1 MSIINGQHSARRL
14 RFLLAGLLAPA
25 VLVCQ
30 ATPLQITTP
39 PTLPSGV
46 VGVPY
51 SQTLSATGGIAP
63 YIWFLSGGAL
73 PAGLA
78 LNNFSGTI
86 GGTPHNSGTFQLTAS
101 VVDVA
106 LQSVT
111 EDLTITINPALGIT
125 TSSLPAGTVGVAYS
139 QALAAS
145 GGSPPYS
152 WSVASGTLPAGL
164 SLAAGGTLSGTPG
177 TAGPSSFTVRV
188 TDSTSATATAALSIT
203 INPPALGITTS
214 SLPAGTIG
222 VAYSQAL
229 GASGGSPPYSWSV
242 ASGTLP
248 AGLSLVA
255 GGTISG
261 TPGAAGASSF
271 TVRVTDSASASST
284 AALSITINP
293 AALGITTSSLPAGT
307 VGVAYSQ
314 ALVASGG
321 SPPYSWAVA
330 SGTLPAGLSLAAGG
344 TLSGKPS
351 TAGPSSFTVRV
362 TDSTSATATAALSLP
377 INPAALAITT
387 SSLPA
392 DSVGVAYSQALGA
405 SGGSPP
411 YLWAVASGT
420 LPAGLS
426 LAAGGAISGT
436 PGAAGASS
444 FTVRVTDSA
453 SASSTA
459 ALSITINPAAL
470 AITTSSLPAG
480 SVGVAYSQALGA
492 SGGSPGYLWAVA
504 SGALPAGL
512 SLAPGGTLS
521 GTPGA
526 AGPSS
531 FTVRVTDSTSATA
544 TAALSL
550 TINPAALGITT
561 SSLPAGTVGVA
572 YSQALA
578 ASGGSPPYSWSVA
591 RGTLPAGLSLA
602 AGGTIS
608 GTPGTAGPSS
618 FTVRVTDSASA
629 SSTAA
634 LSITINPAALG
645 ITTSSLPAG
654 SVGVAYSQAP
664 RALGGSPPYSWSLF
678 SGALP
683 AGLSLAAGGTLSG
696 PPGAAGASSFT
707 VRVTDSTS

>member
-86 GGTPHNSGTFQLTAS
+86 GGTPHNIGTFQFTAS

-164 SLAAGGTLSGTPG
+164 SLAAGGTLAGTPG

-188 TDSTSATATAALSIT
+188 TDSTSATATAALSST
-203 INPPALGITTS
+203 INPP
-214 SLPAGTIG
+214 
-222 VAYSQAL
+222 
-229 GASGGSPPYSWSV
+229 
-242 ASGTLP
+242 
-248 AGLSLVA
+248 
-255 GGTISG
+255 
-261 TPGAAGASSF
+261 
-271 TVRVTDSASASST
+271 
-284 AALSITINP
+284 
-293 AALGITTSSLPAGT
+293 ALGITTSSLPAGT

-321 SPPYSWAVA
+321 SPPYTWSVA
-330 SGTLPAGLSLAAGG
+330 SGTLPAGLSLA
-344 TLSGKPS
+344 P
-351 TAGPSSFTVRV
+351 
-362 TDSTSATATAALSLP
+362 
-377 INPAALAITT
+377 
-387 SSLPA
+387 
-392 DSVGVAYSQALGA
+392 
-405 SGGSPP
+405 
-411 YLWAVASGT
+411 
-420 LPAGLS
+420 
-426 LAAGGAISGT
+426 
-436 PGAAGASS
+436 
-444 FTVRVTDSA
+444 
-453 SASSTA
+453 
-459 ALSITINPAAL
+459 
-470 AITTSSLPAG
+470 
-480 SVGVAYSQALGA
+480 
-492 SGGSPGYLWAVA
+492 
-504 SGALPAGL
+504 
-512 SLAPGGTLS
+512 
-521 GTPGA
+521 
-526 AGPSS
+526 
-531 FTVRVTDSTSATA
+531 
-544 TAALSL
+544 
-550 TINPAALGITT
+550 
-561 SSLPAGTVGVA
+561 
-572 YSQALA
+572 
-578 ASGGSPPYSWSVA
+578 
-591 RGTLPAGLSLA
+591 
-602 AGGTIS
+602 GGTIS

-629 SSTAA
+629 SATAA
-634 LSITINPAALG
+634 LSLIINPAALG

-654 SVGVAYSQAP
+654 TVGVAYSQALG
-664 RALGGSPPYSWSLF
+664 ASGGSPPYAWAVA
-678 SGALP
+678 SGVLP
-683 AGLSLAAGGTLSG
+683 AGLSLAAGGTISG
-696 PPGAAGASSFT
+696 TPGTAGPSGFT
-707 VRVTDSTS
+707 VRVTDSASASATAALSLSINPAALGIPTSSLPAGTVGVAYSQALGATGGSPPYAWAVASGTLPAGLSLAAGGTISGTAGPPGPSSFTGRGTDTASASATAALSLTIDRKSVV